1 MKKNSEDYKAKFK
14 RYHIFQ
20 KYFENALNLD
30 QCDEK
35 PKKKKMSGLE
45 NSRLNADLQE
55 LFNQLDTGLI
65 CLSLA
70 ALKHPQINSESL
82 NDST

>member
-1 MKKNSEDYKAKFK
+1 
-14 RYHIFQ
+14 
-20 KYFENALNLD
+20 
-30 QCDEK
+30 
-35 PKKKKMSGLE
+35 MSGLE